1 MTKMLLILQKGLLV
15 LLIASSFC
23 LPSHSLPLDPDFNGE
38 AAKDDDLSNASL
50 SGSRS
55 TDKLALYWIKPQKMK
70 KTLLKT
76 KSVGNTAQFKCL
88 AGGEDP
94 ITVKWFHEKK
104 SEEAR
109 NDTKGLLEL
118 RPLKFRHKHQILELK
133 AVVPNDGGL
142 YTCVV
147 SNKHGSIEYTYE
159 LEIKEGVQ
167 IKHVQAVKPVIGP
180 IMNQTVEVGSDVV
193 FQCKVLSDIH
203 PHVQWL
209 RVFLGIKNQTTGRQE
224 NEYEVLKKSGINT
237 TNADLQTLMLKNVS
251 YNDSGEYSCLAG
263 NRIGY
268 SYKSAWLQVVPQWNP
283 Q

>member
-1 MTKMLLILQKGLLV
+1 MLLLLRKGLLF

-23 LPSHSLPLDPDFNGE
+23 LPSQSLPFDPDFKDE
-38 AAKDDDLSNASL
+38 AKDDHDSL

-55 TDKLALYWIKPQKMK
+55 TDKLDPYWIKPQKMK
-70 KTLLKT
+70 ALQTEA
-76 KSVGNTAQFKCL
+76 VGSTVQFKCL
-88 AGGEDP
+88 AAGEDP
-94 ITVKWFHEKK
+94 ITVKWYHEKK
-104 SEEAR
+104 SED
-109 NDTKGLLEL
+109 DTKGPLEL

-133 AVVPNDGGL
+133 GVVPSDGGL

-147 SNKHGSIEYTYE
+147 SNKYGSIEYTYE

-167 IKHVQAVKPVIGP
+167 AAKPVIGP

-193 FQCKVLSDIH
+193 FQCEVLSDLH

-209 RVFLGIKNQTTGRQE
+209 RVIPGIKNQTTGQQE
-224 NEYEVLKKSGINT
+224 IEYEVLKKSLINT
-237 TNADLQTLMLKNVS
+237 TDADLQTLTLKNVS
-251 YNDSGEYSCLAG
+251 YEDSGEYSCLAG

-268 SYKSAWLQVVPQWNP
+268 SYKSAWLKVVPQWNP